1 MIIMG
6 VIMRKMFCLSLACIA
21 LTACK
26 PSEEKALQLGQ
37 QEIANGLMDPDS
49 AKFKMVRFN
58 LDKNQRSGDVVS
70 GFVCG
75 RVAGKNGFGAYVG
88 YHPFYVHI
96 KMTPK
101 GAFSKGVNYEI
112 GEKAMYPDGRDESW
126 IDLDGNSYVSRCGA
140 TPSK

>member
-1 MIIMG
+1 M
-6 VIMRKMFCLSLACIA
+6 KKTLCLWLACLA

-58 LDKNQRSGDVVS
+58 QDKLSGSGDVVS

-75 RVAGKNGFGAYVG
+75 RIAGKNGFGAYVG
-88 YHPFYVHI
+88 YHPFFVHL
-96 KMTPK
+96 KMTSK
-101 GAFSKGVNYEI
+101 GMFSKGVNYEV
-112 GEKAMYPDGRDESW
+112 GEKAIYSEGRGESW
-126 IDLDGNSYVSRCGA
+126 IDIDGNSYANRCGP
-140 TPSK
+140 TPSE